1 MVECKEQVELTTSGK
16 ETQNSSPRNTTGP
29 FCVLPPLPFKINSP
43 YTANS
48 RI

>member
-1 MVECKEQVELTTSGK
+1 MVECKEQVELTGVGSIEFLPKESG
-16 ETQNSSPRNTTGP
+16 R
-29 FCVLPPLPFKINSP
+29 FCVLSPLPYKIKSP